1 MSTPNWYSLL
11 SPYISKRIFNS
22 ECCHEVTSKSV
33 ADTLLRRIFL
43 RQEMRPFAAPTK
55 WICNVRFGHKLLGLF
70 NLCPGHE
77 KKEQNGKIGEPG
89 RTRTSNPLK
98 GGRTS
103 G

>member
-1 MSTPNWYSLL
+1 M
-11 SPYISKRIFNS
+11 R
-22 ECCHEVTSKSV
+22 
-33 ADTLLRRIFL
+33 
-43 RQEMRPFAAPTK
+43 RQEMRQFAAPTK
-55 WICNVRFGHKLLGLF
+55 WICNVRFGHKLLGLL

-103 G
+103 GQLRTY